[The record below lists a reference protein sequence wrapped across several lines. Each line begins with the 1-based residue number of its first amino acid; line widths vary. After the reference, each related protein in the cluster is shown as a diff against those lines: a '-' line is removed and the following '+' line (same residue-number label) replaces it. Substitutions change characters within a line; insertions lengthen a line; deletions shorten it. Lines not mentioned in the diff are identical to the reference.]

1 MNDTSTG
8 SVNAGSVNGES
19 ADGTPEGVRLQK
31 VLAAAGV
38 ASRRVVEQYIVE
50 GRISVNGEV
59 VTELGRR
66 IDPETDLVDVDGTAI
81 QLDVSKRYVIL
92 NKPTGVVSTMKD
104 ENGRPDLRR
113 FTKEYEERLYNVG
126 RLDAETSGLLILTND
141 GELAHV
147 LAHPSFGVTKVYIAK
162 VEGIVTAQVIQKLI
176 KGFDLEDGFIKA
188 DKARLLDTTKGSA
201 SGGSGSSLVELTL
214 HSGRNRIVRR
224 MMAAVGH
231 PVTEL
236 VRRQFGPL
244 HLGTLPAGKSREL
257 TKIER
262 GALLTLARHDA
273 PADATPGDAQE
284 NE

>member
-1 MNDTSTG
+1 MTTD
-8 SVNAGSVNGES
+8 AHDS
-19 ADGTPEGVRLQK
+19 AAPEGVRLQK

-50 GRISVNGEV
+50 GRIRVNGQV

-66 IDPETDLVDVDGTAI
+66 IDPERDLVDVDGTAV
-81 QLDVSKRYVIL
+81 QLDVSKRYVML
-92 NKPTGVVSTMKD
+92 NKPTGVVSSMRD
-104 ENGRPDLRR
+104 ESGRPDLRR
-113 FTKEYEERLYNVG
+113 FTKDYEERLYNVG
-126 RLDAETSGLLILTND
+126 RLDAETSGLLLLTND

-162 VEGIVTAQVIQKLI
+162 VEGAVTAQTISKLT
-176 KGFDLEDGFIKA
+176 KGIELEDGPIAA
-188 DKARLLDTTKGSA
+188 DKARLLDTSTGSVQA
-201 SGGSGSSLVELTL
+201 KSRGSSLVELTL

-244 HLGTLPAGKSREL
+244 HLGTLPAGRTREL
-257 TKIER
+257 SKIEL
-262 GALLTLARHDA
+262 GALLTLARRESGVAEA
-273 PADATPGDAQE
+273 PGEQE
-284 NE
+284 SE